1 MRSLLALALALAPAA
16 LAACGGAEAS
26 SPQPTS
32 TPAAAEGD
40 AEAVAACET
49 FMARARDCTDDYIPA
64 LVDLRIE
71 LDLPTGIA
79 DFARTEGRDA
89 VIAKAMEEWATDS
102 QPAALAATCQKV
114 TTSLTAEQREG
125 QRAGATACLAQT
137 ACDAYASCAIELMRP
152 HMTAAKAGQ

>member
-1 MRSLLALALALAPAA
+1 MRSLLALALALAPIA

-26 SPQPTS
+26 SPAPTS

-40 AEAVAACET
+40 PDAVAACET

-71 LDLPTGIA
+71 LDLPAGIA
-79 DFARTEGRDA
+79 DFARTDGRDA

-102 QPAALAATCQKV
+102 QPAALAANCQRV
-114 TTSLTAEQREG
+114 TTSMPAEQRD
-125 QRAGATACLAQT
+125 AMAPAAAACLAQT
-137 ACDAYASCAIELMRP
+137 ACDAYATCAIELMRP